1 MATHSSVL
9 AWRIP
14 MDRGIWWVTAHEVAN
29 SWTRLSTHIALKD
42 SLKSKSLIPAALFFI
57 LLWVFGSFCISVQL
71 LGLFNFCEKY
81 HWNFDRLH

>member
-29 SWTRLSTHIALKD
+29 SWTRLGTHIALKD
-42 SLKSKSLIPAALFFI
+42 SLKSKPDSCSFVLYIALGIWQF
-57 LLWVFGSFCISVQL
+57 LYFCATVRIVQFL
-71 LGLFNFCEKY
+71 
-81 HWNFDRLH
+81 